1 MQWQAG
7 RVYGDWFEVI
17 LASLATLHSEEVLR
31 QFLSIDVVGD
41 PYEHMDNEPWLLDE
55 TELLNNYV
63 CLLVELASAR
73 SWSQI
78 MFTNN
83 MPLAFAGASHSSP
96 AVADQLLKHQR
107 RIWES
112 ILKAETAVSDPSISR
127 SIRTEL
133 KKRLEDISWNQLQ
146 VSREVFL
153 QCAKSNWDPSD
164 HNVLQL
170 CHRLFAVP
178 CNTKCDLEDLFA
190 HLVSVAKLSS
200 LATPMSKPLI
210 G

>member
-7 RVYGDWFEVI
+7 RCYGDWFEVI
-17 LASLATLHSEEVLR
+17 LDSLATLHSEDVLR
-31 QFLSIDVVGD
+31 HFLSIDVVGA
-41 PYEHMDNEPWLLDE
+41 PYENMDNDPWLLDE
-55 TELLNNYV
+55 TELLNSYV

-73 SWSQI
+73 SWSQM

-83 MPLAFAGASHSSP
+83 FPLAFAGACHSSP
-96 AVADQLLKHQR
+96 AVADQLLKHQK

-112 ILKAETAVSDPSISR
+112 ILKAETAVSDPSIPKSTR
-127 SIRTEL
+127 IEL
-133 KKRLEDISWNQLQ
+133 KKRLDDISWNQLQ

-153 QCAKSNWDPSD
+153 QCAKSGWDHSHPD
-164 HNVLQL
+164 LWQL
-170 CHRLFAVP
+170 CHRLFAAP